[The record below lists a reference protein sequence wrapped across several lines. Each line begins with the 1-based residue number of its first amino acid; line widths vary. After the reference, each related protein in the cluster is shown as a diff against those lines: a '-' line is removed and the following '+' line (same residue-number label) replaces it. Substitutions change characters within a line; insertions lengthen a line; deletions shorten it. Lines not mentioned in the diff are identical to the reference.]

1 MKHFILSFILILAW
15 NTAWS
20 QLTVFVSTPTDGNGV
35 GTLRSAVNLANIN
48 AGTVIRFDSSL
59 DNIPI
64 NITQG
69 QIAINEGVVIIG
81 NGVGVTILDGQGT
94 NECFLSDGK
103 NVEIS
108 NITFRNFTESGPLL
122 VGPLARGGG
131 AIHQISGSLFLENC
145 SFENNRSENNSGG
158 AIFSENGF
166 LSVKRCI
173 FLQNYAYWAGA
184 IGSTSELDVSRSI
197 FERNDSGDLLASIG
211 SASTIISNSKA
222 TIANSKFQGNG
233 NYRSWSV
240 FNFGGNQV
248 EIDNCLITGNFGGDF
263 VIHSGTTAT
272 ITNCTIANNDK
283 QSFSTVIIGASST
296 YFLRNNIIAFNGSVF
311 NMNQVVY
318 DAISEGGNIFDVIP
332 VSQIPL
338 HATDISGTST
348 YPLNPQFVSAISSAL
363 PSIGGNYKLKSCSK
377 AVNAGLAIH
386 HPQDVLDINNNG
398 NIIEPLPT
406 DLGQDPRVSI
416 SSQGFYPTVID
427 AGAYEFQ
434 GIPAACQSGPSG
446 PSGLS
451 LSSRTMITR
460 ATHDNKTSIQKIGD
474 MYVLKKEE
482 NVSDIFFTLYPNP
495 NNGEFTIQLNSNDSR
510 IASYKI
516 YDRMGFAIR
525 NVKVE
530 NASLEM
536 NIRTEGLERGFYTFE
551 GVDEVGNMSKIRFSV
566 K

>member
-108 NITFRNFTESGPLL
+108 NITFNNFNESAPVS
-122 VGPLARGGG
+122 VGSGG
-131 AIHQISGSLFLENC
+131 AAIRHISGSLFLESC
-145 SFENNRSENNSGG
+145 SFENNHSENNSGG
-158 AIFSENGF
+158 AIFSEDDF
-166 LSVKRCI
+166 LSVKKCS
-173 FLQNYAYWAGA
+173 FLRNDAFFAGA
-184 IGSTSELDVSRSI
+184 ISSSTDLEVSESI
-197 FERNDSGDLLASIG
+197 FHGNFGTPGTPSAV
-211 SASTIISNSKA
+211 ASTNNI
-222 TIANSKFQGNG
+222 TIVSSVFQGNG
-233 NYRSWSV
+233 RYYSHLGQPDSWST
-240 FNFGGNQV
+240 FQFSGNQI
-248 EIDNCLITGNFGGDF
+248 EFDNCLITGNVGISFL
-263 VIHSGTTAT
+263 IHSGATAT
-272 ITNCTIANNDK
+272 ITNCTVASNDNR
-283 QSFSTVIIGASST
+283 SFSSLITTNSSF
-296 YFLRNNIIAFNGSVF
+296 YFLRNNIMALNGTQIAS
-311 NMNQVVY
+311 QISY